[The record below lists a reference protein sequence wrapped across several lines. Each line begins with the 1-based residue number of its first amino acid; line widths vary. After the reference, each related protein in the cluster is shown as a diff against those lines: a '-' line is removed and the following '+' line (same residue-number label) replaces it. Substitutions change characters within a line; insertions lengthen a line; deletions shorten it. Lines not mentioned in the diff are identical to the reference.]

1 MNIMSKKPLDSKQL
15 RKCLKR
21 EILIILELRK
31 LYEKL
36 HYETNVEVDMELGRL
51 KDFSWYLNLD
61 FLTGCVMDQDESVFL
76 DILDDCS
83 KTIDFYE
90 NELLP
95 TTQSIMQGTDSPFDD
110 TYYDAVNVRDFIMT
124 NYDRIFVFR

>member
-1 MNIMSKKPLDSKQL
+1 M
-15 RKCLKR
+15 
-21 EILIILELRK
+21 RK

-36 HYETNVEVDMELGRL
+36 HYETNVEVDMELGSL

-110 TYYDAVNVRDFIMT
+110 TYYNAVNVRDFIMT

>member
-1 MNIMSKKPLDSKQL
+1 MSKKPLDSKQL

-36 HYETNVEVDMELGRL
+36 HYETNVEVDMELGSL

-110 TYYDAVNVRDFIMT
+110 TYYNAVNVRDFIMT

>member
-1 MNIMSKKPLDSKQL
+1 MSKKKLDSKQL
-15 RKCLKR
+15 RECLKR
-21 EILIILELRK
+21 EILTILELRK

-36 HYETNVEVDMELGRL
+36 HNDTDVEVDMELGML

-76 DILDDCS
+76 DILDYCS

-95 TTQSIMQGTDSPFDD
+95 TTHLIIQETESPFDD

-124 NYDRIFVFR
+124 NYDRIFHFR

>member
-1 MNIMSKKPLDSKQL
+1 MSKKPLDSKQL

-36 HYETNVEVDMELGRL
+36 HYETNIEVDMELGRL

-95 TTQSIMQGTDSPFDD
+95 TTQLIMQGTDSPFDN
-110 TYYDAVNVRDFIMT
+110 TYYEAVNVRDFIMT
-124 NYDRIFVFR
+124 NYDRIFFFR

>member
-1 MNIMSKKPLDSKQL
+1 MSKKPLDSKQL

-61 FLTGCVMDQDESVFL
+61 FLTGCVMDQDESIFL

-95 TTQSIMQGTDSPFDD
+95 TTQSIMQRTDSPFDD
-110 TYYDAVNVRDFIMT
+110 TYYEAVNVRDFIMA
-124 NYDRIFVFR
+124 NYDRIFFFR

>member
-1 MNIMSKKPLDSKQL
+1 MSKKPLDSKQL

-110 TYYDAVNVRDFIMT
+110 TYYNAVNVRDFIMT

>member
-1 MNIMSKKPLDSKQL
+1 MSKKPLDSKQL